1 MKLLQVALD
10 IDRLLWNHPTLIL
23 FIFFR
28 FCQTP
33 YIYTIRLVGPLAAL
47 HVAPGVT
54 VCIMVGLN
62 VPTDLLPIHLYRYKQ
77 ITSV

>member
-10 IDRLLWNHPTLIL
+10 IDRLLWDHPTLIL

-33 YIYTIRLVGPLAAL
+33 YIYAIRLVGPLATP
-47 HVAPGVT
+47 HVAPGIT

-62 VPTDLLPIHLYRYKQ
+62 VATDLLPIHLQ
-77 ITSV
+77 I